1 MKEKEGGFPVAPLNP
16 FGEKFRVCGRDQG
29 FPIALDLRD
38 AKAKGDKWLRLIEL
52 GEIPYDEKEIL
63 RYAMMPSTATAPE
76 ELPLGECL
84 AAARGAAR
92 CRAVWQRYPL
102 GWQEKELDLGFAKTA
117 SQNLRKHLEGCT
129 EIVLFA
135 CTAGGEMD
143 RRINREKVI
152 SPVRGLLMS
161 AIGSQQVEGACDR
174 LCEMLAKEYPDRQL
188 VSRYS
193 PGYGDLPLELQREII
208 RALDCGRTIG
218 ITLTESLLMQPSKS
232 VTAVIG
238 MKEREKV

>member
-1 MKEKEGGFPVAPLNP
+1 MHLV
-16 FGEKFRVCGRDQG
+16 D
-29 FPIALDLRD
+29 
-38 AKAKGDKWLRLIEL
+38 L

-218 ITLTESLLMQPSKS
+218 VTLTESLLMQPSKS

>member
-1 MKEKEGGFPVAPLNP
+1 MHLV
-16 FGEKFRVCGRDQG
+16 D
-29 FPIALDLRD
+29 
-38 AKAKGDKWLRLIEL
+38 L
-52 GEIPYDEKEIL
+52 GEIPFDEKEIL
-63 RYAMMPSTATAPE
+63 RYAMIPSTAAAPE

-84 AAARGAAR
+84 AAGRKAVR

-102 GWQEKELDLGFAKTA
+102 GWNEKELDLGFARTT
-117 SQNLRKHLEGCT
+117 SQNLRKHLEGCK
-129 EIVLFA
+129 EILLFA

-143 RRINREKVI
+143 RQINREKVI

-174 LCEMLAKEYPDRQL
+174 LCGMLEKEYPDRRL

-193 PGYGDLPLELQREII
+193 PGYGDLPLELQRDII

-218 ITLTESLLMQPSKS
+218 VTLTESLLMQPSKS

-238 MKEREKV
+238 MKERKAL

>member
-1 MKEKEGGFPVAPLNP
+1 MHLV
-16 FGEKFRVCGRDQG
+16 
-29 FPIALDLRD
+29 
-38 AKAKGDKWLRLIEL
+38 EL
-52 GEIPYDEKEIL
+52 GEIPFDEKEIL

-76 ELPLGECL
+76 ELPLGKCL
-84 AAARGAAR
+84 AAARSAVR

-102 GWQEKELDLGFAKTA
+102 GWHEKELDLGFAKTA

-129 EIVLFA
+129 EILLFA
-135 CTAGGEMD
+135 CTAGGEID
-143 RRINREKVI
+143 RRINREKVL

-174 LCEMLAKEYPDRQL
+174 LCEELEKEYPERQL
-188 VSRYS
+188 ISRYS
-193 PGYGDLPLELQREII
+193 PGYGDLPLELQRDII

-218 ITLTESLLMQPSKS
+218 ITLTDSLLMQPSKS

-238 MKEREKV
+238 MKERETV

>member
-1 MKEKEGGFPVAPLNP
+1 LKEKEGGFPVAPLNP

>member
-52 GEIPYDEKEIL
+52 GEIPFDEKEIL

-218 ITLTESLLMQPSKS
+218 VTLTESLLMQPSKS

>member
-1 MKEKEGGFPVAPLNP
+1 
-16 FGEKFRVCGRDQG
+16 
-29 FPIALDLRD
+29 
-38 AKAKGDKWLRLIEL
+38 
-52 GEIPYDEKEIL
+52 
-63 RYAMMPSTATAPE
+63 MMPSTATAPE